1 MIIIKF
7 PDFIQNNLE
16 KDKNIFKQQIYGCP
30 SCVFEGKLYS
40 HGSYLRNLIT
50 EESSF
55 LISIYRVK
63 CPICG
68 KTHALI
74 PDILIPYFQHSFSI
88 VKKCLELKYLENASH
103 SSIVNYFQSRN
114 INSYFSEANMSN
126 FIKSFTY
133 NIPIIKLFFNSHTE
147 IYTNENNSAKDLV
160 IFINAYESA
169 STKNFNLHFFKN
181 MPTYFMSKSKI

>member
-30 SCVFEGKLYS
+30 SCVFEGKLYN

-55 LISIYRVK
+55 PISIYRVK
-63 CPICG
+63 CPVCG

-74 PDILIPYFQHSFSI
+74 PDILIPYFQHSFRI
-88 VKKCLELKYLENASH
+88 VKRCLELKYLENESY
-103 SSIVNYFQSRN
+103 SSIVNYFHSKS
-114 INSYFSEANMSN
+114 INSYFSAANMSN
-126 FIKSFTY
+126 FIERFTV
-133 NIPIIKLFFNSHTE
+133 NIPMIRLFFNTFTE
-147 IYTNENNSAKDLV
+147 IYTNECTSTKDLV
-160 IFINAYESA
+160 RSINTYD
-169 STKNFNLHFFKN
+169 STSNNGFNVHFFKN
-181 MPTYFMSKSKI
+181 MPAYFMSKPQI